1 MSWEHFIWF
10 AIAALICWS
19 LGAFAAWKG
28 KKPVW
33 TYGFTLLGLVIFF
46 SFIFGMWISLER
58 PPMRTMGET
67 RLWYSFFLPLAGLIT
82 YVRWKYKWILS
93 FSCILSLVFIC
104 INIFKPEIHNKTLMP
119 ALQSPWFA
127 PHVIVYMF
135 AYAMLGAAVVMAV
148 YLLWFKKKDIE
159 RKEMDLCDNL
169 TYVGLAFMTLG
180 MLTGAIWAKEAW
192 GHYWAWDPKETWAAA
207 TWFSYLVYIH
217 FRLGRPLK
225 SRPALVILLVS
236 FVLLQMCWYGMKTF
250 YWSFVL
256 MLLPSM
262 AYTQTTEK
270 ENEFSMSMQIRP
282 RAEYRNGALV
292 PRNEGQKAASFIN
305 NRARLSLDYKRS
317 DLEIKMS
324 AQHVGVWGQDPQ
336 IDKNGRFILN
346 EAWAKLDF
354 GKGFFAQLGRQT
366 LIYDDERILGGLD
379 WNVAGRYHDAL
390 KLGYANKNNE
400 IHAILAFN
408 QNDEKT
414 AGGTYYN
421 SSIGQP
427 YKNMQTVWYH
437 YKADKIPFG
446 ASLLFMNLGLET
458 GNQLTQDSHTRY
470 LQTMGTYLTYK
481 NSGWNLDG
489 AFYYQTGKNKDAE
502 SVSAFMASATAAY
515 AFNKTWGMVVSFDYL
530 SGNEEGSSKFK
541 AFDPLYGTHHKFY
554 GSMDYFYASA
564 FNKGFAPGLIDGRL
578 GARFRASAKVDME
591 LNYHYFA
598 TATEVDFKEDLKKS
612 LGSEV
617 DYQINWSVMK
627 DVKLSAGY
635 SFMLGTKTMD
645 AVKGGNHKS
654 WQDWG
659 WVSVN
664 INPKVFFT
672 KW

>member
-1 MSWEHFIWF
+1 MRITNLF
-10 AIAALICWS
+10 
-19 LGAFAAWKG
+19 
-28 KKPVW
+28 W
-33 TYGFTLLGLVIFF
+33 TV
-46 SFIFGMWISLER
+46 
-58 PPMRTMGET
+58 
-67 RLWYSFFLPLAGLIT
+67 
-82 YVRWKYKWILS
+82 
-93 FSCILSLVFIC
+93 
-104 INIFKPEIHNKTLMP
+104 
-119 ALQSPWFA
+119 
-127 PHVIVYMF
+127 
-135 AYAMLGAAVVMAV
+135 
-148 YLLWFKKKDIE
+148 
-159 RKEMDLCDNL
+159 
-169 TYVGLAFMTLG
+169 
-180 MLTGAIWAKEAW
+180 
-192 GHYWAWDPKETWAAA
+192 
-207 TWFSYLVYIH
+207 
-217 FRLGRPLK
+217 
-225 SRPALVILLVS
+225 
-236 FVLLQMCWYGMKTF
+236 VLLAPLSVFAQ
-250 YWSFVL
+250 
-256 MLLPSM
+256 
-262 AYTQTTEK
+262 QQK
-270 ENEFSMSMQIRP
+270 ENLFTIDAQIRT
-282 RAEYRNGALV
+282 RGEYRNGVLN
-292 PRNEGQKAASFIN
+292 PRPEGEEPTFFVNE
-305 NRARLSLDYKRS
+305 RARLSLGYQRDR
-317 DLEIKMS
+317 LQMRLS

-336 IDKNGRFILN
+336 IDKNGRFILH
-346 EAWAKLDF
+346 EAWARLDF
-354 GKGFFAQLGRQT
+354 SKGLFAQLGRQP
-366 LIYDDERILGGLD
+366 LSYDDERLLGGLD

-390 KLGYANKNNE
+390 KLGYTNKNNE
-400 IHAILAFN
+400 IHAILAYN

-664 INPKVFFT
+664 INPRVLFV